1 MDRLENIHTSHI
13 IHTEQVIFRNV
24 YYVHKH
30 MHGAAINEKNMDL
43 KTARKSP
50 SENVE
55 VVKGKRVLILKS
67 QNQIIK
73 NKNKTNGKNE
83 VGYKKT
89 KPSLLLLYH

>member
-1 MDRLENIHTSHI
+1 
-13 IHTEQVIFRNV
+13 
-24 YYVHKH
+24 
-30 MHGAAINEKNMDL
+30 MDL

-55 VVKGKRVLILKS
+55 GVKGKRVLILKS

-89 KPSLLLLYH
+89 KKPSLLLLYH